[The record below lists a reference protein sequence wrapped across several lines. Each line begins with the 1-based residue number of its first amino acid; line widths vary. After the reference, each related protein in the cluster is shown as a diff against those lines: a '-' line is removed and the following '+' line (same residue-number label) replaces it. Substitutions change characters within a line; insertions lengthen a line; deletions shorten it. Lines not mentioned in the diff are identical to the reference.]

1 MLTGN
6 FVNLREAAAVSRGR
20 AGTVW
25 TLAESEDLNA
35 NLVRFPVGSGV
46 EEHVNDEVDVLV
58 LGVSG
63 EGEVV
68 VEGKE
73 HALSAGVLVFVPR
86 GTRRSTRGASED
98 FAYLSVHR
106 KRGGVRIGCR
116 GDI

>member
-1 MLTGN
+1 MLAGN
-6 FVNLREAAAVSRGR
+6 SVNLRETAVVSRGR

-25 TLAESEDLNA
+25 TLAGSEDLNA

-46 EEHVNDEVDVLV
+46 EGHVNDEVDVLI

-86 GTRRSTRGASED
+86 GTRRSIRSVSED
-98 FAYLSVHR
+98 FSYVSVHR
-106 KRGGVRIGCR
+106 KRGGVRIGRR